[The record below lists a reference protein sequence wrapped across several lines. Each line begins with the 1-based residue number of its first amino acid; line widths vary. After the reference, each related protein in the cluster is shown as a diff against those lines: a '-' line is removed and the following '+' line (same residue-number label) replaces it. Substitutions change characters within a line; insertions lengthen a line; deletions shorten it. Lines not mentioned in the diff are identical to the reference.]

1 MKAKLKV
8 RVARALL
15 HEAFESN
22 ELDDYEEACLR
33 SAVSSLDGALHEAH
47 PPIGTTFIGKESK
60 EALDEHLENWG
71 KPTKPRDPPL
81 RSQESPKRQGRTTK
95 SHHICHNCV
104 HRRWAGFCEEFPDRT
119 TDAHDGR
126 DCDRF
131 EAGDGLLHSCEEVDA
146 FKKER
151 GLR

>member
-1 MKAKLKV
+1 MSKMEEAMKAELKV
-8 RVARALL
+8 RVARVLL
-15 HEAFESN
+15 HEAFESH
-22 ELDDYEEACLR
+22 ELGDYEEACLR
-33 SAVSSLDGALHEAH
+33 AAVSSLDGALHEVH
-47 PPIGTTFIGKESK
+47 PPIGTSFAGKESR
-60 EALDEHLENWG
+60 EALDKHLEEWG
-71 KPTKPRDPPL
+71 KPKAK
-81 RSQESPKRQGRTTK
+81 QKPKRQAKTTT
-95 SHHICHNCV
+95 SHHICYNCV

-131 EAGDGLLHSCEEVDA
+131 ESGDGLIGSVNEIAA